1 MFLYVVSEEER
12 NELIK
17 LGYKYMNQEKVGKNT
32 VYIFNENKKLK
43 FNEKKIKVFKTNR
56 LNFG

>member
-17 LGYKYMNQEKVGKNT
+17 LGYKYMKQEKVGENT
-32 VYIFNENKKLK
+32 VYVFNENKKLK
-43 FNEKKIKVFKTNR
+43 FNERKIKVYKTNR